1 MPSPAA
7 PFSPDNALTG
17 QAAASRADAGM
28 FRAWVSAPLKWL
40 YTDSLGN
47 VSRPKLLFTIALLD
61 VLSVS
66 AAAQLAHRPAGWSPD
81 LIVIGIMALV
91 VIVLLHRNWSYTVSA
106 LGDAGGQALKA
117 AAATALVFGTA
128 AGLSYMTQSQILPP
142 RFLLEWLVLALALL
156 VAVRL
161 AAAQAIRT
169 LTQAG
174 RLVRRTVLVGG
185 GKASDDLIA
194 KLAEDKHIKILGVF
208 DDRQGARAGTAYNRL
223 PRLGTFEE
231 LAEFC
236 RTEAVD
242 LAVVTVPPRAEER
255 LLQILQQ
262 LFALQVDIR
271 ISALSARL
279 KFNSSAYTYI
289 GDVPMLAVMDKP
301 LNDWDRVIKNIEDRV
316 LGALI
321 LLAVSPVMALVAIA
335 VRLDSKG
342 PALFRQK
349 RYGFNNELIEVYKFR
364 SMYVENSD
372 ATASKLVTKGDPR
385 VTRVGRFIRKTSLD
399 ELPQLFNVLLGQ
411 MSLVGP
417 RPHATQAK
425 AGHDLYENVVQ
436 GYFAR
441 HRVKPGV
448 TGWAQVNGWRGETDT
463 KDKIERRV
471 ECDLYYIDH
480 WSVGFDLYII
490 ALTPFSLISAKN
502 AY

>member
-1 MPSPAA
+1 MSYPAA
-7 PFSPDNALTG
+7 PFTVPDNSPAREAGQSLASPATARALK
-17 QAAASRADAGM
+17 
-28 FRAWVSAPLKWL
+28 PLQWL
-40 YTDSLGN
+40 YTDNIGQ
-47 VSRPKLLFTIALLD
+47 VSRPKVLFTVALFD
-61 VLSVS
+61 ALSVWL
-66 AAAQLAHRPAGWSPD
+66 AARLADHGNGWSPG
-81 LIVIGIMALV
+81 IVMITVIALT
-91 VIVLLHRNWSYTVSA
+91 VIVLLHRNWAYTVAA
-106 LGDAGGQALKA
+106 LADAGGQSVKA
-117 AAATALVFGTA
+117 AAAIALVFGTA
-128 AGLSYMTQSQILPP
+128 AGLSYVIQSQILPP
-142 RFLLEWLVLALALL
+142 RFLLEWSILALAML

-161 AAAQAIRT
+161 VAAQAVRT

-185 GKASDDLIA
+185 GKASDDLIG

-208 DDRQGARAGTAYNRL
+208 DDRQGARATTAHSHL

-236 RTEAVD
+236 RTESVD

-255 LLQILQQ
+255 LLQILKQ
-262 LFALQVDIR
+262 LFSLQVDIR
-271 ISALSARL
+271 ISALSSRL
-279 KFNSSAYTYI
+279 KFNSSAYSYI

-321 LLAVSPVMALVAIA
+321 LVTVSPIMAVVALA

-342 PALFRQK
+342 PVLFRQK
-349 RYGFNNELIEVYKFR
+349 RYGFNNELIEVFKFR

-372 ATASKLVTKGDPR
+372 ATAAKLVTRGDPR

-463 KDKIERRV
+463 ADKIERRV